1 MEEENIPS
9 VKFEA
14 VKTSMMQD
22 KNGTNIKLTIHPN
35 DVPQDLHKDWVGSRY
50 MVVMVK
56 LNEDGTP
63 VATGGTSINVTPVV
77 NAVVSL
83 QGTVQLQQA
92 ELSAL
97 RADMQSYLGPNG
109 TLAKA
114 VGKKTVA
121 AINDQA

>member
-1 MEEENIPS
+1 MEEEKIPS

-22 KNGTNIKLTIHPN
+22 KNGTNIRLTIHPN

-63 VATGGTSINVTPVV
+63 DTRSNDVINEV
-77 NAVVSL
+77 
-83 QGTVQLQQA
+83 
-92 ELSAL
+92 
-97 RADMQSYLGPNG
+97 
-109 TLAKA
+109 
-114 VGKKTVA
+114 
-121 AINDQA
+121 

>member
-1 MEEENIPS
+1 MEEEKKVEGVS
-9 VKFEA
+9 FEA

-63 VATGGTSINVTPVV
+63 DNREENVST
-77 NAVVSL
+77 
-83 QGTVQLQQA
+83 
-92 ELSAL
+92 
-97 RADMQSYLGPNG
+97 
-109 TLAKA
+109 
-114 VGKKTVA
+114 
-121 AINDQA
+121 